1 MQALYVNTDKDTLQ
15 EAWNG
20 KTPSI
25 FLAGPTPRSEDVP
38 SWRPEALEILKT
50 KGFTGNVFI
59 PEDMG
64 AERYAD
70 YDGQINWEWN
80 GLDAAT
86 VQVYWVPRDL
96 ATMPAFTTN
105 VEFGL
110 YAASGKCVL
119 GYPKGAPK
127 MRYLHALAE
136 KFNMPVVHT
145 LEETLQEALD
155 LVELRGR
162 DFDVIN

>member
-1 MQALYVNTDKDTLQ
+1 MQVLYVNSDKDALKK
-15 EAWNG
+15 AWSG
-20 KTPSI
+20 EGESI
-25 FLAGPTPRSEDVP
+25 FLAGPTPRADDVP
-38 SWRPEALEILKT
+38 SWRPEAVEILKS
-50 KGFTGNVFI
+50 KGFAGDVFI
-59 PEDMG
+59 PEDKS
-64 AERYAD
+64 AERYSD

-96 ATMPAFTTN
+96 QTMPAFTTN

-136 KFNMPVVHT
+136 KYNMPIAHT
-145 LEETLQEALD
+145 LEETLQHALD
-155 LVELRGR
+155 VMK
-162 DFDVIN
+162 VIKREVA

>member
-1 MQALYVNTDKDTLQ
+1 MQVLYVNSDKARL
-15 EAWNG
+15 EKAWQS
-20 KTPSI
+20 KEQAI
-25 FLAGPTPRSEDVP
+25 FLAGPTPRSDDVP
-38 SWRPEALEILKT
+38 SWRPEAVALLKA

-70 YDGQINWEWN
+70 YDSQINWEWN

-96 ATMPAFTTN
+96 QTMPAFTTN
-105 VEFGL
+105 VEFGM

-119 GYPKGAPK
+119 GYPEGTPK

-136 KFNMPVVHT
+136 KYHMPIAST
-145 LEETLQEALD
+145 LEETIDHALSLMEFTQREA
-155 LVELRGR
+155 V
-162 DFDVIN
+162 

>member
-1 MQALYVNTDKDTLQ
+1 MQVLYVNTDKAIL
-15 EAWNG
+15 EKAWTG
-20 KTPSI
+20 KEQGI
-25 FLAGPTPRSEDVP
+25 FLAGPTPRSDDVP
-38 SWRPEALEILKT
+38 SWRPEAVEFLKA

-59 PEDMG
+59 PEDKG

-96 ATMPAFTTN
+96 KTMPAFTTN

-119 GYPKGAPK
+119 GYPEGAPK

-136 KFNMPVVHT
+136 KFNMPVAHT
-145 LEETLQEALD
+145 LEETLDNALD
-155 LVELRGR
+155 LIKLTHREAV
-162 DFDVIN
+162 